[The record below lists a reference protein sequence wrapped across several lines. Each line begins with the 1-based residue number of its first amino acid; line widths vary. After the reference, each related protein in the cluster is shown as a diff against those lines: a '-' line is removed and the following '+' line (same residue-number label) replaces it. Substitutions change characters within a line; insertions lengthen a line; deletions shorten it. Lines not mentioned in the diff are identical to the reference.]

1 MASDDDDV
9 SKFDRYMA
17 HYQAVLSEKALT
29 RPNGDVVEL
38 LSFQT
43 ALANVIR
50 QCNVRDYSA
59 AEEAMKELRDIVLGP
74 RSVIRD
80 MAERHMKEKKE

>member
-1 MASDDDDV
+1 MVSDDDDV
-9 SKFDRYMA
+9 SKFDKYMA

-59 AEEAMKELRDIVLGP
+59 AEEAMKELRDIVLH
-74 RSVIRD
+74 RSEIRD

>member
-1 MASDDDDV
+1 MSDDDV
-9 SKFDRYMA
+9 RKFDKYMA

-43 ALANVIR
+43 AMVNVIK

-59 AEEAMKELRDIVLGP
+59 AEEAMKELRNIILH
-74 RSVIRD
+74 RSEIRD
-80 MAERHMKEKKE
+80 MAERHMAKEKKE

>member
-59 AEEAMKELRDIVLGP
+59 AEEAMKELRNIVLH
-74 RSVIRD
+74 RAEIRD